1 MSKIL
6 LNADVD
12 YALRMWTGT
21 DFVRELSS
29 RGHDVLIFTPFG
41 KDIHG
46 LGDALE
52 LTTSK
57 VLRGSFKDD
66 ARRFHNKDIRDIP
79 QEYHNPIRAHIHQML
94 NTVDISVLASAGERF
109 LNQEIIK
116 ISKERG
122 KPVVFMIEGL
132 NNADYG
138 IPVYPD
144 AIFVWGEIMRQTFLD
159 GVKNSKPAWPQVL
172 RVTGA
177 PRFDAHFEKAGSKD
191 EYFLKAKQ
199 ILIAMPCYHKEYNIE
214 EAKAVMAGIAQAKID
229 GIHVLIHPHPGSPD
243 ELWHGL
249 AKEYKIASY
258 AVDRKRPIIDCIAES
273 EVVVT
278 GASTVALEAMIFDKP
293 IVCLSA
299 FRHLETQRHFKPLY
313 SSNAKYLAM
322 NYAEV
327 ATAIRQAFARPKEH
341 SENRKELVRRYFAN
355 GGSASKACVD
365 EIEKMIK

>member
-21 DFVRELSS
+21 NFVKELSS
-29 RGHDVLIFTPFG
+29 RGHEVLIFTPFG
-41 KDIHG
+41 KDIYG
-46 LGDALE
+46 LGAMLA

-66 ARRFHNKDIRDIP
+66 ARRFHNKDIKDIP

-94 NTVDISVLASAGERF
+94 NTVDISIVSSAGERF
-109 LNQEIIK
+109 LNQEIVR

-122 KPVVFMIEGL
+122 KPVIYMIEGL
-132 NNADYG
+132 NNAEYG
-138 IPVYPD
+138 IPIYPD
-144 AIFVWGEIMRQTFLD
+144 AIFVWGDVMRQTFLN

-172 RVTGA
+172 KVTGA
-177 PRFDAHFEKAGSKD
+177 PRFDAHFEEANSK
-191 EYFLKAKQ
+191 YATRVKQ
-199 ILIAMPCYHKEYNIE
+199 ILVAMPCYHKEYNVDE
-214 EAKAVMAGIAQAKID
+214 GRAVMAGIARA
-229 GIHVLIHPHPGSPD
+229 GIEGVHVLIHPHPGSPD

-249 AKEYKIASY
+249 AKEYKIDSY
-258 AVDRKRPIIDCIAES
+258 MVDRKKLIVDCIAES
-273 EVVVT
+273 EIVVT
-278 GASTVALEAMIFDKP
+278 GASTIALEAMIFDKP

-313 SSNAKYLAM
+313 SSNAKYLAT

-327 ATAIRQAFARPKEH
+327 ANAVKQAFAKPMEQ
-341 SENRKELVRRYFAN
+341 SENRKELARRYFAN
-355 GGSASKACVD
+355 GGSASKACAD
-365 EIEKMIK
+365 EIEKMVK